1 MGAWTVI
8 DREAMRGP
16 TFKNGTCVL
25 FVYYRSIL
33 LKYNWKNP
41 EQNAVAGTC
50 QMCRAIQPVCVEL
63 YLQIQLHFCISMSL
77 VLTRIR
83 IPPRSQ
89 LFYRIIRSRTPLEM
103 VRGRQMPS
111 LFALVKYA
119 GQAPSRI

>member
-1 MGAWTVI
+1 MLSLQRNNIWDKPTELNVKLAIFRHQSISQSACSPRYIPCGIAVGAWTVI

-25 FVYYRSIL
+25 LIYYRSIL

-63 YLQIQLHFCISMSL
+63 YLQIQLHFYI
-77 VLTRIR
+77 T
-83 IPPRSQ
+83 
-89 LFYRIIRSRTPLEM
+89 
-103 VRGRQMPS
+103 MP
-111 LFALVKYA
+111 
-119 GQAPSRI
+119 